1 MSLRASMIMAATTVL
16 VAASSPSM
24 AQQAP
29 KDLSTV
35 TSQFAA
41 AVAARNEVAAAAL
54 TRFPLANAVYQSPK
68 SISRAGFKAQFRM
81 YTNLTSCLKS
91 TPPKREKT
99 KAGQDPLWSIDCDGN
114 ILYFSLKDGHW
125 LHNKFEN
132 VNE

>member
-1 MSLRASMIMAATTVL
+1 MFFRASMIIAAATVL
-16 VAASSPSM
+16 VAACSPSM

-29 KDLSTV
+29 KELSTV

-41 AVAARNEVAAAAL
+41 AVAAKNEAAAAEL

-68 SISRAGFKAQFRM
+68 SISRAAFKAQFRM

-91 TPPKREKT
+91 MSPKRERT
-99 KAGQDPLWSIDCDGN
+99 KAGQDPVWSIDCDGN
-114 ILYFSLKDGHW
+114 ILYFSLKDGRW